1 MRAMAGAAGQIKM
14 TEIPVPEPGPNEVR
28 VRVIAAS
35 VNPAEGKVLHGGM
48 VGRFLHAYSTP
59 LVLGWDF
66 SGIVDAL
73 GEGVSD
79 LAVGTAV
86 WGHLAFKPSQRQGT
100 FSECVVIPRDE
111 LAAKPDDVSF
121 DTAAAAA
128 TVTMT
133 ALQSLRDLGRLKEGR
148 NALIVGAGG
157 GIGAVAVGIGKRLGG
172 HVTAICSAADFERVR
187 ALGAD
192 DVIDYRSD
200 DPLGREPAYDV
211 VFDTPAVHTF
221 AQCANILR
229 PSGNYVTTLP
239 NAALVTGKMSTLF
252 SSKSCHFVQVASR
265 QDDLELVGE
274 WLSDGL
280 EVPIDSTF
288 AVADLAAAL
297 ARQSSRERKGRVV
310 VNVDGG
316 WPG

>member
-1 MRAMAGAAGQIKM
+1 MAATSGHLEM
-14 TEIPVPEPGPNEVR
+14 TEIPLPAPGQNEVR
-28 VRVIAAS
+28 VRVVAAA
-35 VNPAEGKVLHGGM
+35 VNPAEEKVLQGGM

-59 LVLGWDF
+59 LILGWDF
-66 SGIVDAL
+66 SGIVDAV
-73 GEGVSD
+73 GSGVSD
-79 LAVGTAV
+79 LPIGTAV
-86 WGHLAFKPSQRQGT
+86 WGHLAFTPSQRQGT
-100 FSECVVIPRDE
+100 FSEFIVIPRDE

-121 DTAAAAA
+121 DVAAAAA

-133 ALQSLRDLGRLKEGR
+133 ALQSLRDLGKLKEGR
-148 NALIVGAGG
+148 KALIIGAGG
-157 GIGAVAVGIGKRLGG
+157 GVGAVAVGIAKRLGG
-172 HVTAICSAADFERVR
+172 HVTAICSAADFERVK

-200 DPLGREPAYDV
+200 DPLGNEAAYDV

-229 PSGNYVTTLP
+229 PGGNYVTTLP

-252 SSKSCHFVQVASR
+252 SSKSCHFIQVASR

-288 AVADLAAAL
+288 AVADVAAAL
-297 ARQSSRERKGRVV
+297 ARQKSRERKGRVV
-310 VNVDGG
+310 VSVDGG
-316 WPG
+316 WPT

>member
-1 MRAMAGAAGQIKM
+1 MRAMVATSGHLEM
-14 TEIPVPEPGPNEVR
+14 TEIPLPVPGQNEVR
-28 VRVIAAS
+28 VKVIAAA
-35 VNPAEGKVLHGGM
+35 VNPAEEKVLHGGM

-73 GEGVSD
+73 GNGVSD
-79 LAVGTAV
+79 LPINTAV
-86 WGHLAFKPSQRQGT
+86 WGHLAFTPSQRQGT
-100 FSECVVIPRDE
+100 FSEYVVIPRDE

-121 DTAAAAA
+121 DVAAAAA

-148 NALIVGAGG
+148 KALIIGAGG
-157 GIGAVAVGIGKRLGG
+157 GIGAVAIGIAKRLGG
-172 HVTAICSAADFERVR
+172 HVTAICSAADFERVK

-192 DVIDYRSD
+192 DLIDYRSD
-200 DPLGREPAYDV
+200 DPLGNEATYDV

-221 AQCANILR
+221 SECANILR
-229 PSGNYVTTLP
+229 PGGSYVTTLP

-252 SSKSCHFVQVASR
+252 SSKSCHFIQVASR

-310 VNVDGG
+310 VSVDGG
-316 WPG
+316 WPT